1 MPDYPRMIQLLSQLS
16 EEQQKQIEALHGL
29 VTAQAAA
36 LSRYSAEIET
46 LTVALAG
53 LGKFLISAKVIPP
66 EAANFIVST
75 LLDVTDWDTQGKARR
90 VVEML
95 KAWSSSA

>member
-1 MPDYPRMIQLLSQLS
+1 MSDYPRMIELLSQLNDD
-16 EEQQKQIEALHGL
+16 QQKQIEALHGL

-36 LSRYSAEIET
+36 LSRQSAEIET

-66 EAANFIVST
+66 GAADLIVST
-75 LLDVTDWDTQGKARR
+75 LLNVTDRATQEEARR

-95 KAWSSSA
+95 KTWSSSV